1 MSLYMQKMWISII
14 GMILLALAMFVI
26 YVSRYKLENKILKV
40 LTSII
45 AWIMMITGGII
56 VDRKSTRLNSSHV
69 KISYAVFCLTKKNSS
84 YTVSALRNFSFLD
97 CF

>member
-1 MSLYMQKMWISII
+1 MSLSMQKMWISII

-56 VDRKSTRLNSSHV
+56 VMLIV
-69 KISYAVFCLTKKNSS
+69 LTGPTN
-84 YTVSALRNFSFLD
+84 
-97 CF
+97 

>member
-1 MSLYMQKMWISII
+1 MQKMWISII

-56 VDRKSTRLNSSHV
+56 VMLIV
-69 KISYAVFCLTKKNSS
+69 LTGPTN
-84 YTVSALRNFSFLD
+84 
-97 CF
+97 

>member
-1 MSLYMQKMWISII
+1 MSLSMQKMWISII
-14 GMILLALAMFVI
+14 VMILLALAMFVI

-56 VDRKSTRLNSSHV
+56 VMLIV
-69 KISYAVFCLTKKNSS
+69 LTGPTN
-84 YTVSALRNFSFLD
+84 
-97 CF
+97 